1 MARTNTYKSQVKNA
15 AAYVNKKISDIEN
28 LFGIGS
34 EQYDRYVNAVSAA
47 LPAGTYTLSE
57 SGKLRIKTGK
67 ATQES
72 VKLGQLRPVV
82 NLPTASHSMKQS
94 KLALAKNKLQA
105 AGIEKPDAAA
115 IKEEALS
122 IDDIEALQEL
132 AAKSFIQNME
142 NSKGKLKYTE
152 SMRAELKQ
160 KGKKTYTQLR
170 EIIERGQ
177 TKDAERKAK
186 KADYQRR
193 YRAEHR
199 EEVNRKQREYRA
211 RKRARS

>member
-15 AAYVNKKISDIEN
+15 AAYVNKKIRDIEN

-67 ATQES
+67 TTQES

-82 NLPTASHSMKQS
+82 NLPTASHSMKQA

-105 AGIEKPDAAA
+105 AGNEKPDAAS
-115 IKEEALS
+115 IREEALS
-122 IDDIEALQEL
+122 IDDMEALQEM

-142 NSKGKLKYTE
+142 NSKGKLHYSE
-152 SMRAELKQ
+152 SARAELSA
-160 KGKKTYTQLR
+160 KGAKTYTQLMD
-170 EIIERGQ
+170 IIKRGQ
-177 TKDAERKAK
+177 KKDDQKAR

-211 RKRARS
+211 RKRAQS